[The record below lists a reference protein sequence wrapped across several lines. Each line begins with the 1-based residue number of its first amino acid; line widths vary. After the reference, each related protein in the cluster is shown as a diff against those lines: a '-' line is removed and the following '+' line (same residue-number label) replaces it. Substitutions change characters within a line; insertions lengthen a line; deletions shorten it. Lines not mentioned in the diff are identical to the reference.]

1 MKDKKLTKPILIV
14 SGIVVGM
21 ILILFLS
28 TSVIPQ
34 VLITLTK
41 ASNSGEVVTSNS
53 YMIGEKILAKADG
66 VDKCVVNVFLLDKDG
81 KGSMGKSATL
91 TGMNNIKAVGS
102 GLSDNM
108 GKITFEMTSAIEKTY
123 SIQATSEG
131 SPLPQTIIVTFK
143 N

>member
-1 MKDKKLTKPILIV
+1 MKDKKLTKPVLLV
-14 SGIVVGM
+14 GGIVIGM

-41 ASNSGEVVTSNS
+41 ASNSGEVVASNS
-53 YMIGEKILAKADG
+53 YVIGEKILAKADG

-81 KGSMGKSATL
+81 KGSMGKSVTL
-91 TGMNNIKAVGS
+91 IGMDNIKAVGS
-102 GLSDNM
+102 GLSDSM
-108 GKITFEMTSAIEKTY
+108 GKITFEMTSLVEKTY
-123 SIQATSEG
+123 SIKATSEG